1 MENML
6 ILGFQFADIKWEK
19 WLFELGAWLLRILI
33 FYLIYKVV
41 RAATFKIIEKI
52 FARMQAKENLSD
64 NRTKTLESLTK
75 NAFGYVFI
83 FILLVTA
90 LEMFGINVS
99 AILAGAGIVGLAV
112 GFGAQGLVS
121 DVVTG
126 FFILLEKQIDVGDE
140 VTIGTINGTVEVVGL
155 RTMEIRGFDGSLHY
169 IPNRQIG
176 ILSNHSRGAMRAMVE
191 IKLKEEDNL
200 ELITQAIKEI
210 CHDMAKQD
218 DDILMGPEVL
228 GIQDLGTADYTIR
241 IVARTVNGQQ
251 YHVERQLRSKIK
263 MAIDEIRLQYS
274 TAESEE

>member
-6 ILGFQFADIKWEK
+6 IMGFKFSDLKWET
-19 WLFELGAWLLRILI
+19 WLFELGALALRIFI

-41 RAATFKIIEKI
+41 RAFTFKIIEKI
-52 FARMQAKENLSD
+52 FSRMQAKENLSE

-83 FILLVTA
+83 FILLVTI

-140 VTIGTINGTVEVVGL
+140 VTIGVIKGVVEVVGL
-155 RTMEIRGFDGSLHY
+155 RTIEIRGYDGSLHF
-169 IPNRQIG
+169 IPNRQIA

-191 IKLKEEDNL
+191 IKLKAEDNL
-200 ELITQAIKEI
+200 EEITKAIKEI
-210 CHDMAKQD
+210 CHTMAEQD
-218 DDILMGPEVL
+218 DDILMGPEIL
-228 GIQDLGTADYTIR
+228 GVQDLGTADYTIR
-241 IVARTVNGQQ
+241 IVARTTNGQQ
-251 YHVERQLRSKIK
+251 YQVERQLREKIK
-263 MAIDEIRLQYS
+263 IAIDQIRLQYA
-274 TAESEE
+274 AEASE

>member
-1 MENML
+1 MENIM
-6 ILGFQFADIKWEK
+6 IMGFKFSDIKWEQ
-19 WLFELGAWLLRILI
+19 WLFELGAWVLRIFI

-52 FARMQAKENLSD
+52 FARMQAKENLSE

-126 FFILLEKQIDVGDE
+126 FFILLEKQIDVGEE
-140 VTIGTINGTVEVVGL
+140 VTIGVINGVVEVVGL
-155 RTMEIRGFDGSLHY
+155 RTIEIRGFDGSLHY

-176 ILSNHSRGAMRAMVE
+176 ILSNHSRGAMRALVE
-191 IKLKEEDNL
+191 IKLKAEDNL
-200 ELITQAIKEI
+200 EEITQAIKEI
-210 CHDMAKQD
+210 CQNMAKQD

-228 GIQDLGTADYTIR
+228 GIQDIGTSDYTIR
-241 IVARTVNGQQ
+241 IVARTTNGQQ
-251 YHVERQLRSKIK
+251 YHVERQLRSQIKI
-263 MAIDEIRLQYS
+263 AIDQIRLKYA
-274 TAESEE
+274 AEGQE

>member
-1 MENML
+1 MENL
-6 ILGFQFADIKWEK
+6 LVLGFKFSDIKWEQ
-19 WLFELGAWLLRILI
+19 WLFELGAWILRIFI
-33 FYLIYKVV
+33 FYLIYKIV
-41 RAATFKIIEKI
+41 RATTFKIIEKI
-52 FARMQAKENLSD
+52 FARMQAKENLSE

-140 VTIGTINGTVEVVGL
+140 VTIGAINGVVEVVGL
-155 RTMEIRGFDGSLHY
+155 RTIEIRGFDGSLHY

-176 ILSNHSRGAMRAMVE
+176 ILSNHSRGAMRALVE
-191 IKLKEEDNL
+191 IKLKAEDNL
-200 ELITQAIKEI
+200 EEITKAIKEI
-210 CHDMAKQD
+210 CHNMAEQD
-218 DDILMGPEVL
+218 DDILMGPEIL
-228 GIQDLGTADYTIR
+228 GIQDIGTSDYTIR
-241 IVARTVNGQQ
+241 IVARTTNGQQ
-251 YHVERQLRSKIK
+251 YHVERQLRSQIK
-263 MAIDEIRLQYS
+263 LAIDHIRMKYA
-274 TAESEE
+274 AEGNE